1 MPTQKKRNQKQ
12 HSNMS
17 KQLNKQIITILENH
31 IEQMNNPYNDS
42 KMSNMLYERLSNSL
56 KESKT
61 IHHDYTLKD
70 MSAPNKAPNQFMSEQ
85 IIEHIQKTL
94 HYQYDISFT
103 YKNITFF
110 IQIMFS
116 NKINIQEYIKYIKW
130 VICFCLMD
138 VKNNKKD
145 TVYFTFYLT
154 SLKKEF
160 NSSHQTS
167 IKSHNINSGYQASNE
182 ICIYRKE
189 EWLKVFIHECFH
201 VFNMDFHESTISFSE
216 IFKDTFFIESN
227 FLVFESFVEFWARII
242 NCAIFTYT
250 LKPVIKKTEFHT
262 IFSVNMNMERIFS
275 LIQCTKL
282 LKKFDLTYENIVD
295 KQKEML
301 SKRIYKEETNAFCYY
316 VITAILMNCFD
327 KTLQWFDIHNH
338 LFSFQKSE
346 SQIITFCHY
355 IKQQAKEPSLIQT
368 LDEVSSSDLYKDV
381 FMKMTLFDIQIS

>member
-1 MPTQKKRNQKQ
+1 
-12 HSNMS
+12 
-17 KQLNKQIITILENH
+17 
-31 IEQMNNPYNDS
+31 
-42 KMSNMLYERLSNSL
+42 
-56 KESKT
+56 
-61 IHHDYTLKD
+61 
-70 MSAPNKAPNQFMSEQ
+70 
-85 IIEHIQKTL
+85 
-94 HYQYDISFT
+94 
-103 YKNITFF
+103 
-110 IQIMFS
+110 
-116 NKINIQEYIKYIKW
+116 
-130 VICFCLMD
+130 MD

-160 NSSHQTS
+160 NSSHQTI

-368 LDEVSSSDLYKDV
+368 LDEISSSDLYNDV